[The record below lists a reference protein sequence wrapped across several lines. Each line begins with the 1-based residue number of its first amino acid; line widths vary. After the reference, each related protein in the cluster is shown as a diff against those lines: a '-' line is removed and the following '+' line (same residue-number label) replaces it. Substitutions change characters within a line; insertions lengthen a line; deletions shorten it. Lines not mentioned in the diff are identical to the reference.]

1 MDKKLLAGLSPAY
14 ALSQGKLPISAT
26 FDMLKNGLGDSDKAE
41 DAEKERDD
49 YKKQLAAMQA
59 AQTPQAPAPA
69 AQVYTPRM
77 KAGGKVSSASKRA
90 DGIAKKGKTRG
101 RMV

>member
-1 MDKKLLAGLSPAY
+1 MAGLSPAY
-14 ALSQGKLPISAT
+14 ALTQGKIPMSAT
-26 FDMLKNGLGDSDKAE
+26 LDMLKNKFGDSDKAK

-59 AQTPQAPAPA
+59 AQGVSTPAPPMA
-69 AQVYTPRM
+69 PRM

-90 DGIAKKGKTRG
+90 DGCCVKGKTKG

>member
-1 MDKKLLAGLSPAY
+1 MGRKDIINMISPLLGPAINNMLDKPDNLAA
-14 ALSQGKLPISAT
+14 
-26 FDMLKNGLGDSDKAE
+26 
-41 DAEKERDD
+41 AEKDRDD

-59 AQTPQAPAPA
+59 AQTPQAPQAP
-69 AQVYTPRM
+69 AQVYAPRM

-90 DGIAKKGKTRG
+90 DGIATKGKTRG

>member
-1 MDKKLLAGLSPAY
+1 MGRKDIINMISPLLGPSINNMLDKPEEKL
-14 ALSQGKLPISAT
+14 AT
-26 FDMLKNGLGDSDKAE
+26 
-41 DAEKERDD
+41 AEKDRDD

-59 AQTPQAPAPA
+59 AQGGPAPTPQMA
-69 AQVYTPRM
+69 PRM

-90 DGIAKKGKTRG
+90 DGCAVKGKTKG

>member
-1 MDKKLLAGLSPAY
+1 MGRKDIINLISPLLGPAINNMLDKPDNLA
-14 ALSQGKLPISAT
+14 I
-26 FDMLKNGLGDSDKAE
+26 
-41 DAEKERDD
+41 AEKDRDD

-59 AQTPQAPAPA
+59 AQTPQAPQAP
-69 AQVYTPRM
+69 AQVYAPRM

>member
-1 MDKKLLAGLSPAY
+1 MAGLSPAY
-14 ALSQGKLPISAT
+14 ALTQGKIPMSAT
-26 FDMLKNGLGDSDKAE
+26 LDMLKNKFGDSDKAK

-59 AQTPQAPAPA
+59 AQGVSAPAPPMA
-69 AQVYTPRM
+69 PRM

-90 DGIAKKGKTRG
+90 DGCAIKGKTKG

>member
-1 MDKKLLAGLSPAY
+1 MKLSDYSPAIGI
-14 ALSQGKLPISAT
+14 ATGEGMFGKLASKGILGPIAEK
-26 FDMLKNGLGDSDKAE
+26 FSDASSGKK

-59 AQTPQAPAPA
+59 AQGVSAPAPPMA
-69 AQVYTPRM
+69 PRM

-90 DGIAKKGKTRG
+90 DGCCVKGKTKG

>member
-1 MDKKLLAGLSPAY
+1 MAKNSASSLLGVLSLPAYETINKLLEKPDDLAA
-14 ALSQGKLPISAT
+14 
-26 FDMLKNGLGDSDKAE
+26 
-41 DAEKERDD
+41 AEKDRDD

-59 AQTPQAPAPA
+59 AQTPQAPQAP
-69 AQVYTPRM
+69 AQVYAPRM

>member
-1 MDKKLLAGLSPAY
+1 MDKNLMAGLSPAY
-14 ALSQGKLPISAT
+14 ALTQGKIPMSAT
-26 FDMLKNGLGDSDKAE
+26 LDMLKNKFGDSDKAKE
-41 DAEKERDD
+41 AEKERDD

-59 AQTPQAPAPA
+59 AQTPQAPQMA
-69 AQVYTPRM
+69 PRM

-90 DGIAKKGKTRG
+90 DGCCVKGKTKG